1 MQGQFVENK
10 HFRSTPSDR
19 IRQKAALGRRCTF
32 LERYFAMIIVHIPAI
47 MITNRRFVHNASIC
61 LLKQESN
68 TLSGVAFL
76 ELVAGFSLRGGG
88 KLRLRTSSIKKQH
101 PIGSCF
107 FGACGR
113 IRTGDLLITSELLCQ
128 LSHTSINVDGSIAH
142 FAGAVN
148 RFSGEESLFLL
159 RLLPKWVRTGNDNT

>member
-1 MQGQFVENK
+1 MPRDACKE
-10 HFRSTPSDR
+10 
-19 IRQKAALGRRCTF
+19 
-32 LERYFAMIIVHIPAI
+32 
-47 MITNRRFVHNASIC
+47 
-61 LLKQESN
+61 
-68 TLSGVAFL
+68 L
-76 ELVAGFSLRGGG
+76 ELVAGFPPRGGINFDSG
-88 KLRLRTSSIKKQH
+88 QAPKKQH
-101 PIGSCF
+101 PFGCCF

-128 LSHTSINVDGSIAH
+128 LSHTSINADGSIAH